1 MARPRAPGPGRCAAS
16 GVFCRAVGARRAA
29 GRRHAD
35 AYASV
40 VVAWK
45 EAGLDRTPYRVV
57 SNPAR
62 VYLGRRKRWRKE
74 RYTVYC
80 GGRMTGQFV
89 LRQIKE
95 AGCQP
100 GPVRQQG
107 SHVRVECEAG
117 RCRTTVPVHRG
128 QDLPAG
134 TLRAIE
140 RDLEPCL
147 GRRWLQGRGR

>member
-1 MARPRAPGPGRCAAS
+1 
-16 GVFCRAVGARRAA
+16 
-29 GRRHAD
+29 
-35 AYASV
+35 
-40 VVAWK
+40 VVAWTK
-45 EAGLDRTPYRVV
+45 AGLDRTPYRVV
-57 SNPAR
+57 GNPAR
-62 VYLGRRKRWRKE
+62 VYLGRRKRWRKSDML
-74 RYTVYC
+74 VYC

-89 LRQIKE
+89 LRQIRE
-95 AGCQP
+95 AGCKP

-117 RCRTTVPVHRG
+117 RCRTTVPVHRS

-147 GRRWLQGRGR
+147 GRRWLQG